1 MPGLFGGDQSAPSPE
16 TMATATYQRP
26 FNVERILET
35 RPSLGIV
42 HHGMRDPGGY
52 DWVKGDGVTGAMYGT
67 LFDRPEGFTAELVEE
82 ILAAPDRVLPTLD
95 GSFALACLD
104 RIENRFVLAT
114 DKLGTRSMYY
124 TRDGSFAFG
133 SELTSVLT
141 GVENPTIDTQSVA
154 DILTMIHVWGDRTLV
169 EEVQSLR
176 PASYVI
182 FEDGERSA
190 HQYWGFTFDPRVDDR
205 YVPDVASAYTDAV
218 TASLESVSGTLGIW
232 LSGGLDSRM
241 LVSVLARTGVD
252 FDSYTYDRPTDPR
265 FDPFRDDIDIA
276 RSIAET
282 VGVSHEVPSFSP
294 ETLIERLPEL
304 VDVTDGQLG
313 WNTIVNLSHVFELDI
328 DGATVIY
335 EGPPPLMSG
344 EKVGAHHLGRHEHP
358 ADVLSEIH
366 TRVDQKLVKDTINAD
381 VEPKDTFID
390 ESRALSQTG
399 SDERITEVTHLMYNS
414 RKHFSGTNK
423 VARARVGTRVPL
435 ASSELL
441 DLIGQMPRNLRR
453 KSIPFTGGRIPHV
466 PSKMKLA
473 LVREMDGELSD
484 IPYSATQL
492 PPTYPHV
499 LHGAG
504 FVLKSGIQYAVGGT
518 TAGDW
523 YRSNDAFREYL
534 DELLDD
540 AGKRDLFDAEVID
553 ETRRQ
558 HLNGESDHIVYISG
572 VTTIELFHRHILDR
586 WIDEDSTETLPR
598 PVPSGSNTA

>member
-1 MPGLFGGDQSAPSPE
+1 MPGLFGGETSAPDPE
-16 TMATATYQRP
+16 TMAAATYQRP
-26 FNVERILET
+26 FNGERILGK

-42 HHGMRDPGGY
+42 HHGRRDPGGY
-52 DWVKGDGVTGAMYGT
+52 DWVEGDEVIGAMYGA
-67 LFDRPEGFTAELVEE
+67 LFDRPEGFTADLVEE
-82 ILAAPDRVLPTLD
+82 ILADPDRVLPTLD
-95 GSFALACLD
+95 GSYAVACLD
-104 RIENRFVLAT
+104 RNQNRFVLAT
-114 DKLGTRSMYY
+114 DKLGTRSLYY
-124 TRDGSFAFG
+124 TRNGEFAFG

-141 GVENPTIDTQSVA
+141 GVESPTIDTQSVA

-169 EEVQSLR
+169 EEIQSLR
-176 PASYVI
+176 PASYLI
-182 FEDGERSA
+182 FENGDRSA
-190 HQYWGFTFDPRVDDR
+190 NQYWGFTFDPRFDDR
-205 YVPDVASAYTDAV
+205 YVSDVASAYTDAV
-218 TASLESVSGTLGIW
+218 SASLESVIGSVGIW

-241 LVSVLARTGVD
+241 LVSVLAQSGVD
-252 FDSYTYDRPTDPR
+252 FNSYTYDRPTDPR

-294 ETLIERLPEL
+294 EDLVERLPEL

-328 DGATVIY
+328 DDATVIY

-366 TRVDQKLVKDTINAD
+366 TRVDQKLVKDTIND
-381 VEPKDTFID
+381 SVEPKDTLID
-390 ESRALSQTG
+390 ESRSFSQTG
-399 SDERITEVTHLMYNS
+399 SDERITEVTNFMYNS
-414 RKHFSGTNK
+414 RKHLSGTNK

-441 DLIGQMPRNLRR
+441 DLIGQIPRNLRR
-453 KSIPFTGGRIPHV
+453 NSIPFTGGRIPHV
-466 PSKMKLA
+466 PSKMKLG
-473 LVREMDGELSD
+473 LIREMGGELSD

-492 PPTYPHV
+492 PPTYPHA
-499 LHGAG
+499 LHGVG
-504 FVLKSGIQYAVGGT
+504 FVLKSGIQYGIGGT

-523 YRSNDAFREYL
+523 YRSNETFRAYL
-534 DELLDD
+534 NELLDD
-540 AGKRDLFDAEVID
+540 AGKRDLFDAEVIE

-572 VTTIELFHRHILDR
+572 VTTVELFHRHILDR
-586 WIDEDSTETLPR
+586 WIEENSTETLHR
-598 PVPSGSNTA
+598 PVPTRSNPT